1 MDENL
6 FLWNSL
12 AESFQALCPSFER
25 GWCLL
30 CKSTDDTQQTTG
42 YKE

>member
-1 MDENL
+1 MDEDL
-6 FLWNSL
+6 FLRNRL
-12 AESFQALCPSFER
+12 AEGFKALCPSFER

-30 CKSTDDTQQTTG
+30 RKSTNDTQQTTG